1 MPEEAPYR
9 IGDLARTV
17 GVNVE
22 TVRYY
27 QRIGLLPLP
36 TRFYGTQR
44 RYDAM
49 YLNRLRSICRAR
61 ELGFTLKEIREL
73 LSLDDNHCQDVQQLA
88 QIKYEQL
95 ESKRKDLAKISHTLE
110 KLLAACKN
118 GSVTPEHCAI
128 LHALANPPTVK
139 KH

>member
-1 MPEEAPYR
+1 MPEETPYR
-9 IGDLARTV
+9 IGDLARAV
-17 GVNVE
+17 DVNVE

-27 QRIGLLPLP
+27 QRIRLLPLP

-44 RYDAM
+44 RYDTM

-73 LSLDDNHCQDVQQLA
+73 LSLDNNHCQDVQQLA
-88 QIKYEQL
+88 KIKYEQI
-95 ESKRKDLAKISHTLE
+95 ESKRKDLARISHKLE
-110 KLLAACKN
+110 KLLAACKD
-118 GSVTPEHCAI
+118 GSVTPGHCAV
-128 LHALANPPTVK
+128 LHALADPPTAK